1 MNLDDFNLNKNDWIY
16 LVILIA
22 FSFLC
27 TAGVMLSRMPGGLLF
42 PDAALY
48 LLSALKYAGLDFYNV
63 VNPKDLFYTPV
74 ISFLTS
80 LFFRMGYV
88 DKNAIIFVTGFFSF
102 FAYIGLF
109 FLLKNRFNSLLSLTG
124 VIIFGSLSIVIFS
137 ISKGMID
144 IPVVS
149 ISIWVLVFAIMAIDK
164 DPKYFFIAFPLLVIA
179 FFTKYVAGFIL
190 PLILLYYCMRKNI
203 VDKFDCFLHDK
214 TAFKQKLKI
223 YLSSNEF
230 KYIIFSL
237 VISLILTLIIC
248 KTLILDFGGSL
259 SFFEQS
265 TETFNGHVYSTS
277 WIDYN
282 IDKSYYLD
290 YLPDIFFK
298 YMDFSYIL
306 AVLYGICG
314 LGLII
319 KGIKNFHIFESERRS
334 FKTKYLDKILIVAS
348 VILIFSSFLTFKV
361 VPNHMISNICLLF
374 SFTFI
379 HSILQKFEV
388 DNRTSSLDLLFLAY
402 LLINFIFVSLYPVK
416 VLRYA
421 LPFIPPLI
429 YFVILGLEG
438 IVEDID
444 FKKLSKI
451 KPNKSIPII
460 LMIIFLIPTATAI
473 YSMEFGND
481 LDESC
486 VFIMNNDSN
495 YHNESFAS
503 YFGHSRIICWYLN
516 VNVTVLDNDDPNLE
530 TFDNTTYIIL
540 NDNVDFK
547 DYHIIKTYGNFNV
560 YCHD

>member
-1 MNLDDFNLNKNDWIY
+1 MNFDDFNLNKQDWIY
-16 LVILIA
+16 LVILVA

-27 TAGVMLSRMPGGLLF
+27 TTGVMLSRMPGGLLF

-48 LLSALKYAGLDFYNV
+48 LISALKYAGLDFYNV
-63 VNPKDLFYTPV
+63 ADPKDLFYTPV

-88 DKNAIIFVTGFFSF
+88 DKNAIIFVTSFFSF
-102 FAYIGLF
+102 FAYVGMF

-124 VIIFGSLSIVIFS
+124 VIIFGSLSEVIFS

-144 IPVVS
+144 VPVVS

-164 DPKYFFIAFPLLVIA
+164 NPKYFLVAFPLLVMA

-190 PLILLYYCMRKNI
+190 PLILLYYCMSRNI
-203 VDKFDCFLHDK
+203 VDKFDCFLHDR
-214 TAFKQKLKI
+214 TAFKQKLKC
-223 YLSSNEF
+223 YLSSREF

-237 VISLILTLIIC
+237 LISLILALIIC

-259 SFFEQS
+259 SFFQQS
-265 TETFNGHVYSTS
+265 TETFNGHAYSTS
-277 WIDYN
+277 GFDYN

-290 YLPDIFFK
+290 HLYDLFFK

-306 AVLYGICG
+306 VVLYGICG
-314 LGLII
+314 LGLIM
-319 KGIKNFHIFESERRS
+319 KGIKNFNILKSEKRP
-334 FKTKYLDKILIVAS
+334 FKTKYLEKILIVAS
-348 VILIFSSFLTFKV
+348 AVLIFASFLTFNV
-361 VPNHMISNICLLF
+361 IPNHLVSNICLLI
-374 SFTFI
+374 SLTFI

-388 DNRTSSLDLLFLAY
+388 DNRILSLDLLFLAY
-402 LLINFIFVSLYPVK
+402 LLINFIFVSIYPVK

-421 LPFIPPLI
+421 LPFIPPII
-429 YFVILGLEG
+429 YFVILGLDG

-444 FKKLSKI
+444 FNKLSKI
-451 KPNKSIPII
+451 KPDKSIPII

-486 VFIMNNDSN
+486 VFIMNNDSD
-495 YHNESFAS
+495 YHNESFAA
-503 YFGHSRIICWYLN
+503 YFGHSRIIRWYLN
-516 VNVTVLDNDDPNLE
+516 VNVTTLGIGDPNLE
-530 TFDNTTYIIL
+530 TFDNTTYVIL
-540 NDNVDFK
+540 DDDIDFK
-547 DYHIIKTYGNFNV
+547 NYHIIKTYGNFNV
-560 YCHD
+560 YHHD